1 MSDRKSSTRD
11 ARRQPVTGEKDMTVE
26 AGKKRSDIISNSA
39 SPIMN
44 MFRKGLLHGAGYD
57 TDNFKTRPLIA
68 LANSHTELTTGH
80 AHLDRLGRKV
90 KDGIL
95 AAGGECAEFNVPAPC
110 DGVAMAHDGMR
121 FVLAQRDLIADMI
134 ETHVRSQPYDGLVV
148 IAGCDKIN
156 PAMMMAAARLDL
168 PTIYLSAGPG
178 QMDIRNA
185 AGQRGTIDHGDYGDD
200 PQLLAK
206 TATCST
212 CGACEIMGTAN
223 TFQCLAEAFGL
234 CLPGSSNIPGW
245 HTDKLAAAR
254 RTGERIVGMVREG
267 LNARQMFSPAAFR
280 NAVRVTMAIGGST
293 NSALHLPAVAK
304 AAGVSLGTADFE
316 MAGDVP
322 TLLAISP
329 NGPYGIQDL
338 WAAGGMP
345 AVLKRLEGLLD
356 TSCMTVTG
364 KPLKATIDA
373 ARVVN
378 ETVIPPIEKAFR
390 PISAI
395 TVLRGNLA
403 PDTAIIK
410 QAGVQPSMLQ
420 CKGPA
425 VCFNSEE
432 DALRAIAADKVKQ
445 GNVVVLRYLGPKGAP
460 GMPEMLGATM
470 ALKMKG
476 LKQAALITDGR
487 FSGATSGPCVGHVC
501 PEASDGGPIA
511 LVEDGDI
518 IEIDIPNRKLTLHVD
533 DATLAR
539 RRAAWTPYERE
550 VPHGFMQ
557 RYRKHVRPACEGA
570 VLD

>member
-1 MSDRKSSTRD
+1 MSATDS
-11 ARRQPVTGEKDMTVE
+11 
-26 AGKKRSDIISNSA
+26 KKRSDIISNSA
-39 SPIMN
+39 SPMMN
-44 MFRKGLLHGAGYD
+44 LFRKGLLHGAGFN
-57 TDNFKTRPLIA
+57 TDKLKTRPLIA
-68 LANSHTELTTGH
+68 IANSHTELTTGH
-80 AHLDRLGRKV
+80 SHLDRLARKV
-90 KDGIL
+90 HDGIL

-121 FVLAQRDLIADMI
+121 YVLAQRDLIADSI
-134 ETHVRSQPYDGLVV
+134 ETHIRSQPYDGMVV

-168 PTIYLSAGPG
+168 PVIYLSAGPG

-185 AGQRGTIDHGDYGDD
+185 AGQRGSIDHGDYGDD
-200 PQLLAK
+200 PQLLMK
-206 TATCST
+206 SATCST

-223 TFQCLAEAFGL
+223 SFQCLAEVFGL

-245 HTDKLAAAR
+245 HSDKLDAAR
-254 RTGERIVGMVREG
+254 RTGERIVEMVKEG
-267 LNARQMFSPAAFR
+267 LNARQMFTPAAFT
-280 NAVRVTMAIGGST
+280 NAVRMAMAIGAST
-293 NSALHLPAVAK
+293 NTALHLPAIAH
-304 AAGVSLGTADFE
+304 AAEVPMSMADFE
-316 MAGDVP
+316 AAADVP

-329 NGPYGIQDL
+329 NGPYGVQDL

-345 AVLKRLEGLLD
+345 AVLKQMERFLD

-373 ARVVN
+373 ARVIDSK
-378 ETVIPPIEKAFR
+378 VIPPVEKAFR
-390 PISAI
+390 ASGAI

-410 QAGVQPSMLQ
+410 QAGVDPSMLHCQ
-420 CKGPA
+420 GPA

-432 DALRAIAADKVKQ
+432 EALHAIAAGRIRQ
-445 GNVVVLRYLGPKGAP
+445 GDIVVLRYLGPRGAP

-470 ALKMKG
+470 ALKMRG
-476 LKQAALITDGR
+476 LKTAALVTDGR

-511 LVEDGDI
+511 LIEDGDVV
-518 IEIDIPNRKLTLHVD
+518 EIDIPGRRLALHVD
-533 DATLAR
+533 EATLAR
-539 RRAAWTPYERE
+539 RKAAWWPYERE
-550 VPHGFMQ
+550 VPHGFMR

-570 VLD
+570 IID

>member
-1 MSDRKSSTRD
+1 MNATDS
-11 ARRQPVTGEKDMTVE
+11 
-26 AGKKRSDIISNSA
+26 KKRSDIISNSA
-39 SPIMN
+39 SPVMN
-44 MFRKGLLHGAGYD
+44 LFRKGLLHGAGFN
-57 TDNFKTRPLIA
+57 TDKLKSRPLIA
-68 LANSHTELTTGH
+68 IANSHTELTTGH
-80 AHLDRLGRKV
+80 SHLDRLARKV
-90 KDGIL
+90 HDGVL
-95 AAGGECAEFNVPAPC
+95 SAGGECAEFNVPAPC

-121 FVLAQRDLIADMI
+121 FVLAQRDLIADSI
-134 ETHVRSQPYDGLVV
+134 ETHIRSQPYDGMVV

-168 PTIYLSAGPG
+168 PVIYLSGGPG

-185 AGQRGTIDHGDYGDD
+185 SGQRGSIDHGDYGDD

-206 TATCST
+206 SATCST

-223 TFQCLAEAFGL
+223 SFQCLAEVFGL
-234 CLPGSSNIPGW
+234 CLPGTSNIPGW
-245 HTDKLAAAR
+245 HSDKLDAAR
-254 RTGERIVGMVREG
+254 RTGERIVEMVKEG
-267 LNARQMFSPAAFR
+267 LNARQMFTPAAFT
-280 NAVRVTMAIGGST
+280 NAVRMAMAIGAST
-293 NSALHLPAVAK
+293 NTALHLPAIAH
-304 AAGVSLGTADFE
+304 AAEVSLTMADFE
-316 MAGDVP
+316 AAGDVP
-322 TLLAISP
+322 TLLAVSP

-345 AVLKRLEGLLD
+345 AVLKQMERYLD
-356 TSCMTVTG
+356 TGCMTVTG

-373 ARVVN
+373 ARVIDSK
-378 ETVIPPIEKAFR
+378 VIPPVEKAFR
-390 PISAI
+390 SSGAI

-410 QAGVQPSMLQ
+410 QAGVDPSMLR

-432 DALRAIAADKVKQ
+432 EALGAIAAGRIRQ
-445 GNVVVLRYLGPKGAP
+445 GDIVVLRYLGPRGAP

-470 ALKMKG
+470 ALKMRG
-476 LKQAALITDGR
+476 LKTAALVTDGR

-518 IEIDIPNRKLTLHVD
+518 VEIDIPGRSLTLHVD
-533 DATLAR
+533 DATLAG
-539 RRAAWTPYERE
+539 RRAAWRPFERE

-570 VLD
+570 IID

>member
-1 MSDRKSSTRD
+1 MNATDS
-11 ARRQPVTGEKDMTVE
+11 
-26 AGKKRSDIISNSA
+26 KKRSDIISNSA
-39 SPIMN
+39 SPVMN
-44 MFRKGLLHGAGYD
+44 LFRKGLLHGAGFN
-57 TDNFKTRPLIA
+57 TDKLKSRPLIA
-68 LANSHTELTTGH
+68 IANSHTELTTGH
-80 AHLDRLGRKV
+80 SHLDRLARKV
-90 KDGIL
+90 HDGIL
-95 AAGGECAEFNVPAPC
+95 SAGGECAEFNVPAPC

-121 FVLAQRDLIADMI
+121 FVLAQRDLIADSI
-134 ETHVRSQPYDGLVV
+134 ETHIRSQPYDGMVV

-168 PTIYLSAGPG
+168 PVIYLSGGPG

-185 AGQRGTIDHGDYGDD
+185 SGQRGSIDHGDYGDD

-206 TATCST
+206 SATCST

-223 TFQCLAEAFGL
+223 SFQCLAEVFGL
-234 CLPGSSNIPGW
+234 CLPGTSNIPGW
-245 HTDKLAAAR
+245 HSDKLDAAR
-254 RTGERIVGMVREG
+254 RTGERIVEMVKEG
-267 LNARQMFSPAAFR
+267 LNSRQMFTPAAFR
-280 NAVRVTMAIGGST
+280 NAVRMAMAIGAST
-293 NSALHLPAVAK
+293 NTALHLPAIAH
-304 AAGVSLGTADFE
+304 AAEVPLTMADFE
-316 MAGDVP
+316 AAGDVP
-322 TLLAISP
+322 TLLAVSP

-345 AVLKRLEGLLD
+345 AVLKQMERYLD
-356 TSCMTVTG
+356 TGCMTVTG

-373 ARVVN
+373 ARVIDSK
-378 ETVIPPIEKAFR
+378 VIPPVEKAFR
-390 PISAI
+390 SSGAI

-410 QAGVQPSMLQ
+410 QAGVDPSMLQ

-432 DALRAIAADKVKQ
+432 EALGAIAAGRIRQ
-445 GNVVVLRYLGPKGAP
+445 GDIVVLRYLGPRGAP

-470 ALKMKG
+470 ALRMRG
-476 LKQAALITDGR
+476 LKTAALVTDGR

-518 IEIDIPNRKLTLHVD
+518 VEIDIPGRSLTLHVD
-533 DATLAR
+533 AAALAG
-539 RRAAWTPYERE
+539 RRAAWRPFERE
-550 VPHGFMQ
+550 VPHGFMR

-570 VLD
+570 IID

>member
-1 MSDRKSSTRD
+1 MSTPAS
-11 ARRQPVTGEKDMTVE
+11 
-26 AGKKRSDIISNSA
+26 KKRSDIISNSA
-39 SPIMN
+39 SPVMN
-44 MFRKGLLHGAGYD
+44 MFRKGLLHGAGFD
-57 TDNFKTRPLIA
+57 TDKFSTRPLIA
-68 LANSHTELTTGH
+68 IANSHTELTTGH
-80 AHLDRLGRKV
+80 SHLDRLARKV
-90 KDGIL
+90 HDGIL
-95 AAGGECAEFNVPAPC
+95 AAGGESAEFNVPAPC

-156 PAMMMAAARLDL
+156 PAVMMAAARLDL

-185 AGQRGTIDHGDYGDD
+185 AGQRASIDHGDYHDD
-200 PQLLAK
+200 PLLLSK

-223 TFQCLAEAFGL
+223 TFQCLAEVFGL

-245 HTDKLAAAR
+245 HSDKLAAAR
-254 RTGERIVGMVREG
+254 RTGERIVEMVKEG
-267 LNARQMFSPAAFR
+267 LNARQMFTPAAFR
-280 NAVRVTMAIGGST
+280 NAVRTAMAIGGST
-293 NSALHLPAVAK
+293 NTALHLPAIAQS
-304 AAGVSLGTADFE
+304 AGVPLGMADFE
-316 MAGDVP
+316 AAGDVP
-322 TLLAISP
+322 TLLAVSP

-345 AVLKRLEGLLD
+345 AVLKQIERFLD
-356 TSCMTVTG
+356 TGCMTVTG

-378 ETVIPPIEKAFR
+378 DKVIPPVEKAFR
-390 PISAI
+390 PIGAI

-410 QAGVQPSMLQ
+410 QAGVDPSMLN

-432 DALRAIAADKVKQ
+432 EALQAIAADRVQQ
-445 GNVVVLRYLGPKGAP
+445 GSVVVLRYLGPRGAP

-476 LKQAALITDGR
+476 LKKAALITDGR
-487 FSGATSGPCVGHVC
+487 FSGATSGPCVGHIC

-511 LVEDGDI
+511 LIEDGDI
-518 IEIDIPNRKLTLHVD
+518 VEIDIPNRKLTLHVD
-533 DATLAR
+533 DSTLAR
-539 RRAAWTPYERE
+539 RKAAWRPHEGE
-550 VPHGFMQ
+550 APHGYMT